1 MKPHAK
7 TRPTIVVIIGI
18 TGDLSRRYLLP
29 SLEKIA
35 RAGALP
41 QQFRVLGV
49 TRQDVGVSE
58 VLDGVEGS
66 TAFLQSALDM
76 CQVDLTKIEDYEKL
90 KNHLLGIEKELGD
103 SAQRLYYLS
112 IPPQASQ
119 PVVRLLGESGL
130 SKIENTKL
138 LLEKPFGVD
147 LGSAEE
153 LLAYT
158 EQYFAEDQIYRI
170 DHYLA
175 KEMAQNMLVF
185 RDANPLL
192 KHTWHKDFIE
202 RVEIVA
208 HESIDIEGRAGFYE
222 QTGALRDVMQSHVL
236 QLAALTLME
245 PSAVGDSTI
254 PTKRLAALKQLHI
267 PGDQPIPE
275 SVLRGQY
282 EGYRQEV
289 ENADSTVETYVRL
302 DLVSKDPRWEGVP
315 IRLATGKALSARKTA
330 ITITYKSDS
339 GLEPNQLVLQV
350 QPDAGIEFR
359 LWAKAPGYEQKL
371 VQHPL
376 KFSYDDHYAELPDAY
391 EQVLLDAINSNH
403 TLFTSSDEVR
413 ESWRIL
419 EPAQAYWDM
428 HDDDLRFYAKG
439 SAGPGNERIWA

>member
-1 MKPHAK
+1 MTKVTA
-7 TRPTIVVIIGI
+7 TEQPTIVVIVGV

-41 QQFRVLGV
+41 KQFRVVGV
-49 TRQDVGVSE
+49 TRQAIDVNE
-58 VLDGVEGS
+58 VLEGVKGETS
-66 TAFLQSALDM
+66 FLRGNLDM
-76 CQVDLTKIEDYEKL
+76 CQVDLTELDEYKKL
-90 KNHLLGIEKELGD
+90 KDYLEDIEKEFSGTV
-103 SAQRLYYLS
+103 QRLYYLS

-130 SKIENTKL
+130 SKVEGTKL

-158 EQYFAEDQIYRI
+158 EQYFSEQQIYRI

-175 KEMAQNMLVF
+175 KEMAQNLLVF

-192 KHTWHKDFIE
+192 KHTWSKDFIE
-202 RVEIVA
+202 RIEIVA

-245 PSAVGDSTI
+245 PSVVGASDV
-254 PTKRLAALKQLHI
+254 PAKRLAALRSLRI
-267 PGDQPIPE
+267 PADKPIPD

-282 EGYRQEV
+282 EDYRSEV
-289 ENADSTVETYVRL
+289 ENDTSSVETYVQL
-302 DLVSKDPRWEGVP
+302 DLSSSDPRWQGVP
-315 IRLATGKALSARKTA
+315 IRLSTGKALAERKTA
-330 ITITYKSDS
+330 ITITYRSDS
-339 GLEPNQLVLQV
+339 GLESNSLVLRV
-350 QPDAGIEFR
+350 QPNAGIEFR

-376 KFSYDDHYAELPDAY
+376 KFSYGDHYEELPEAY

-413 ESWRIL
+413 ESWRIIQ
-419 EPAQAYWDM
+419 PAQEYWDM

-439 SAGPGNERIWA
+439 SVGPSRD

>member
-1 MKPHAK
+1 MITPQAR
-7 TRPTIVVIIGI
+7 TQPTIVIIVGI

-41 QQFRVLGV
+41 EKFRILGV
-49 TRQDVGVSE
+49 TRQDVDVSQ
-58 VLDGVEGS
+58 VLDGVKGS
-66 TAFLQSALDM
+66 TTFLQDALDM
-76 CQVDLTKIEDYEKL
+76 CQVDLAKPEDYEKL
-90 KNHLLGIEKELGD
+90 KQHLLGLEKELGGN
-103 SAQRLYYLS
+103 AQRLYYLS

-130 SKIENTKL
+130 SKLKDTKL

-147 LGSAEE
+147 LDSAEE

-158 EQYFAEDQIYRI
+158 EQYFSEEQIYRI

-175 KEMAQNMLVF
+175 KEMAQNLLVF

-192 KHTWHKDFIE
+192 KHTWNKDFIE
-202 RVEIVA
+202 RVDVVA

-245 PSAVGDSTI
+245 PSKVGDARI
-254 PTKRLAALKQLHI
+254 PAKRLAALKGLHI
-267 PGDQPIPE
+267 PADRPITD

-289 ENADSTVETYVRL
+289 ENSDSTVETYVRI
-302 DLVSKDPRWEGVP
+302 DLSSSDSRWEGVP
-315 IRLATGKALSARKTA
+315 IRLATGKALGARKTA

-339 GLEPNQLVLQV
+339 GLEPNQLMLQV
-350 QPDAGIEFR
+350 QPDAGIEFK

-376 KFSYDDHYAELPDAY
+376 KFSYEEHYAELPDAY

-428 HDDDLRFYAKG
+428 HGDDLRFYAKG
-439 SAGPGNERIWA
+439 SAGPGI

>member
-1 MKPHAK
+1 MVSVENP
-7 TRPTIVVIIGI
+7 TTPTILVIVGI

-41 QQFRVLGV
+41 KKFRIVGV
-49 TRQDVGVSE
+49 TRQEMTAQE
-58 VLDGVEGS
+58 VLKGVKGP
-66 TAFLQSALDM
+66 TTFLENHLDM
-76 CQVDLTKIEDYEKL
+76 CRVDLTKLEDYETL
-90 KNHLLGIEKELGD
+90 RNHLDTLEKGSKE
-103 SAQRLYYLS
+103 AQRLYYLS

-130 SKIENTKL
+130 SKAPGTKL

-147 LGSAEE
+147 LSSAED

-158 EQYFAEDQIYRI
+158 KQFFSEEQIYRI

-175 KEMAQNMLVF
+175 KEMAQNLLIF

-192 KHTWHKDFIE
+192 RHTWNKDFIE
-202 RVEIVA
+202 RIDVEA
-208 HESIDIEGRAGFYE
+208 LEAIDIEGRAGFYE

-245 PSAVGDSTI
+245 LSLVGASDV
-254 PTKRLAALKQLHI
+254 PQKRLAALKQLHI
-267 PGDQPIPE
+267 PTDKPIPD
-275 SVLRGQY
+275 SALRGQY

-289 ENADSTVETYVRL
+289 GSTGSTVETYVRL
-302 DLVSKDPRWEGVP
+302 DLRSSDPRWENVP
-315 IRLATGKALSARKTA
+315 IRLVTGKALAARKTA
-330 ITITYKSDS
+330 ITVTYRSDR
-339 GLEPNQLVLQV
+339 GLEPNQLVLRV
-350 QPDAGIEFR
+350 QPDAGIEFH

-371 VQHPL
+371 VQQPL
-376 KFSYDDHYAELPDAY
+376 RFSYQDHYDELPDAY

-403 TLFTSSDEVR
+403 TLFTSGEEVR

-419 EPAQAYWDM
+419 EPLQDYWGM
-428 HDDDLRFYAKG
+428 HDDDLQFYPKG
-439 SAGPGNERIWA
+439 STGPGGRA

>member
-1 MKPHAK
+1 MTNAK
-7 TRPTIVVIIGI
+7 PTIVIIIGV

-35 RAGALP
+35 RAGVLP
-41 QQFRVLGV
+41 EQFRILGV
-49 TRQDVGVSE
+49 TRREVGVDE
-58 VLDGVEGS
+58 VLEGVKGS
-66 TAFLQSALDM
+66 TDFLRKTLDM
-76 CQVDLTKIEDYEKL
+76 CQVDLANLDDYEAL
-90 KNHLLGIEKELGD
+90 KAHILQIEKELGG

-130 SKIENTKL
+130 SKVQNTKL

-158 EQYFAEDQIYRI
+158 EQYFSEQQIYRI

-175 KEMAQNMLVF
+175 KEMAQNLLVF

-192 KHTWHKDFIE
+192 KHTWSKEFIE
-202 RVEIVA
+202 RIEIVA

-245 PSAVGDSTI
+245 PSVVGASDI
-254 PTKRLAALKQLHI
+254 PAKRLAALRSLRI
-267 PGDQPIPE
+267 PADKPITD

-282 EGYRQEV
+282 EDYRTEV
-289 ENADSTVETYVRL
+289 ENDTSSVETYVQL
-302 DLVSKDPRWEGVP
+302 DLSSSDPRWQGVP
-315 IRLATGKALSARKTA
+315 IRLSTGKALAERKTA
-330 ITITYKSDS
+330 ITITYRSDS
-339 GLEPNQLVLQV
+339 GLESNSLVLRV

-376 KFSYDDHYAELPDAY
+376 KFSYGDHYEELPEAY

-413 ESWRIL
+413 ESWRIIRS
-419 EPAQAYWDM
+419 AQEYWDM
-428 HDDDLRFYAKG
+428 HDDDLRFYTKG
-439 SAGPGNERIWA
+439 SAGPSRD

>member
-1 MKPHAK
+1 MTANQ
-7 TRPTIVVIIGI
+7 PTIVIIIGV
-18 TGDLSRRYLLP
+18 TGDLSRRYLLL
-29 SLEKIA
+29 SLTSIA

-41 QQFRVLGV
+41 EKFRVLGV
-49 TRQDVGVSE
+49 TRQNMSAQE
-58 VLDGVEGS
+58 VLEGVKDP
-66 TAFLQSALDM
+66 TTFLEDTLDI
-76 CQVDLTKIEDYEKL
+76 CQVDLTKLEDYEKL
-90 KNHLLGIEKELGD
+90 KNRLSEIDKEFGG

-130 SKIENTKL
+130 SKVKGTKL

-147 LGSAEE
+147 LESAEE

-158 EQYFAEDQIYRI
+158 QQYFDEKQIYRI

-175 KEMAQNMLVF
+175 KEMAQNLLVF

-192 KHTWHKDFIE
+192 KHTWNKEFIE
-202 RVEIVA
+202 RIDIVA
-208 HESIDIEGRAGFYE
+208 HEALDIEGRAGFYE

-245 PSAVGDSTI
+245 PSTVGD
-254 PTKRLAALKQLHI
+254 PDVPAKRLAALQQLHI
-267 PGDQPIPE
+267 PADLPIPE
-275 SVLRGQY
+275 SVVRGQY

-289 ENADSTVETYVRL
+289 ENSDSTVETYVRL
-302 DLVSKDPRWEGVP
+302 DLVSSDPRWEGVP

-330 ITITYKSDS
+330 ITVTYRSDS

-359 LWAKAPGYEQKL
+359 LWAKAPGYEHKF

-376 KFSYDDHYAELPDAY
+376 KFSYDDHYEGLPDAY

-403 TLFTSSDEVR
+403 KLFTSSDEVR

-419 EPAQAYWDM
+419 APAQQYWDM
-428 HDDDLRFYAKG
+428 HDADLRFYAKG
-439 SAGPGNERIWA
+439 SDGPGA

>member
-1 MKPHAK
+1 MTSAQ
-7 TRPTIVVIIGI
+7 PTILVIVGI

-35 RAGALP
+35 RAGVLP
-41 QQFRVLGV
+41 DKFRIVGV
-49 TRQDVGVSE
+49 TRQEISVKE
-58 VLDGVEGS
+58 VLEGVKGP
-66 TAFLQSALDM
+66 TAFLDGTLDM
-76 CQVDLTKIEDYEKL
+76 CQVDLTKLDDYEKL
-90 KNHLLGIEKELGD
+90 KDHLSEVEKEFGGP
-103 SAQRLYYLS
+103 AQRLYYLS

-130 SKIENTKL
+130 SKAGDTKL

-158 EQYFAEDQIYRI
+158 EQYFSEVQIYRI

-175 KEMAQNMLVF
+175 KEMAQNLLVF

-192 KHTWHKDFIE
+192 KHTWNREFIE
-202 RVEIVA
+202 RIEIVA

-245 PSAVGDSTI
+245 PSTVGAQDI
-254 PTKRLAALKQLHI
+254 PRKRLEALRQLSI
-267 PGDQPIPE
+267 PSDRPITD
-275 SVLRGQY
+275 SVLRAQY
-282 EGYRQEV
+282 DGYRQEV
-289 ENADSTVETYVRL
+289 ENDGSTVETYVRL
-302 DLVSKDPRWEGVP
+302 DLNSSDERWEGVP
-315 IRLATGKALSARKTA
+315 VRLATGKALSTRKTS
-330 ITITYKSDS
+330 ITVTYRSDS

-350 QPDAGIEFR
+350 QPDTGIEFR
-359 LWAKAPGYEQKL
+359 LWAKAPGYAQKL

-376 KFSYDDHYAELPDAY
+376 GFSYGDHYEELPDAY

-413 ESWRIL
+413 ESWRII
-419 EPAQAYWDM
+419 EPAQEYWGM
-428 HDDDLRFYAKG
+428 HDDDLVFYQK
-439 SAGPGNERIWA
+439 GNEGPSGI

>member
-1 MKPHAK
+1 MNSQNA
-7 TRPTIVVIIGI
+7 TQPTIVIIVGI

-35 RAGALP
+35 HAGALP
-41 QQFRVLGV
+41 EKFRVLGV
-49 TRQDVGVSE
+49 TRQDVSAE
-58 VLDGVEGS
+58 DVLQSIQGP
-66 TAFLQSALDM
+66 TAFLSDALDM
-76 CQVDLTKIEDYEKL
+76 CQVDLTKLEDYEKL
-90 KNHLLGIEKELGD
+90 KTYLLDIEKEFG
-103 SAQRLYYLS
+103 SPAQRLYYLS

-130 SKIENTKL
+130 NAVEGTKL

-147 LGSAEE
+147 LDSADE

-158 EQYFAEDQIYRI
+158 EQYFSEEQIYRI

-175 KEMAQNMLVF
+175 KEMAQNLLVF

-192 KHTWHKDFIE
+192 KHTWNKEFIE
-202 RVEIVA
+202 RIDIVA
-208 HESIDIEGRAGFYE
+208 HEAIDIEGRAGFYE

-245 PSAVGDSTI
+245 PSMVGASDI
-254 PTKRLAALKQLHI
+254 PMKRLAALRQLHI
-267 PGDQPIPE
+267 PADKPITD

-282 EGYRQEV
+282 DGYRQEV
-289 ENADSTVETYVRL
+289 ENDDSTVETYVRL
-302 DLVSKDPRWEGVP
+302 DLASMDPRWEGVP
-315 IRLATGKALSARKTA
+315 IRLTTGKALSARKTA
-330 ITITYKSDS
+330 ITVTYRSDS

-376 KFSYDDHYAELPDAY
+376 KFTYEDHYEELPDAY
-391 EQVLLDAINSNH
+391 EQVLLDAVNSNH

-419 EPAQAYWDM
+419 EPAQQYWDM
-428 HDDDLRFYAKG
+428 HDDDLRFYPKG
-439 SAGPGNERIWA
+439 SDGPRT